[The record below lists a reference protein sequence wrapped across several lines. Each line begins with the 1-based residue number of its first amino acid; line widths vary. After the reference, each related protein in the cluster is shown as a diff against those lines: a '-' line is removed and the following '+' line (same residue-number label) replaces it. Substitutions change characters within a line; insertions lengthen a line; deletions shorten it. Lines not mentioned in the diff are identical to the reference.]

1 MTDFVECLSGQL
13 DNEWVIKIRFFFSGQ
28 GDTGNGYD
36 GHPLMQGGS
45 EELDDEMASAFE
57 EFLLETGQIDGQ

>member
-1 MTDFVECLSGQL
+1 MIEVE
-13 DNEWVIKIRFFFSGQ
+13 FFFSGQ

>member
-1 MTDFVECLSGQL
+1 MFISINFLL
-13 DNEWVIKIRFFFSGQ
+13 KLEWVFFSGQ
-28 GDTGNGYD
+28 GDAGNGYD
-36 GHPLMQGGS
+36 GHPPMHGGS

>member
-1 MTDFVECLSGQL
+1 MLSWSIY
-13 DNEWVIKIRFFFSGQ
+13 NCSGQ
-28 GDTGNGYD
+28 GDPGNGYD
-36 GHPLMQGGS
+36 PHQQMHPGQGIG